1 MKKISI
7 LMVLGN
13 TEMGGAQMFILNLMR
28 NLDRERYQVDLA
40 VNAEAKD
47 GGIGDELRA
56 LDCQIY
62 LLPYFKVY
70 NYISFVRRW
79 KRFLSEHQYD
89 IVHGHATNSASVYLK
104 IAKEA
109 GCVTIAHSHSA
120 GYRGGYMEQLVKRYF
135 AHRVGLVADYWFACS
150 GKAAERLYGREF
162 RSYERYYSIPNA
174 INAEL
179 YCYDDQKAK
188 AVRRQ
193 MGVADNELLCGHVG
207 SFTAPKNH
215 GSLLDIFAEV
225 LKHRPDAR
233 LVCCGAGELM
243 AQVREKAAAL
253 GIMDK
258 MILTGNVMDV
268 NDYLMAMDVMVF
280 PSLFEG
286 FPISVIEAEAAG
298 LPVVMSDVI
307 TKEVDLTDLVH
318 RHALSDSADIWA
330 KTICSIKTGQRTEY
344 NKVIADSKYNMQ
356 TCVQLITSLYEEMA
370 RFN

>member
-1 MKKISI
+1 MKQICI
-7 LMVLGN
+7 LMVLGS

-28 NLDRERYQVDLA
+28 NLDRERFQVDVV
-40 VNAEAKD
+40 VNKEVKD

-56 LDCQIY
+56 LGCRIY

-79 KRFLSEHQYD
+79 KRFLGGHHYD

-120 GYRGGYMEQLVKRYF
+120 GYRGNGVEQLVKRYF
-135 AHRVGLVADYWFACS
+135 AHRIGPVADYWFACS
-150 GKAAERLYGREF
+150 DKAAERLYGREF
-162 RSYERYYSIPNA
+162 RIYERYYSIPNA
-174 INAEL
+174 INAED
-179 YCYDDQKAK
+179 YRYDIDKAK
-188 AVRRQ
+188 AFRRQ
-193 MGVADNELLCGHVG
+193 LGVADNELLCGHVG
-207 SFTAPKNH
+207 SFTVPKNH
-215 GSLLDIFAEV
+215 GFLLDIFAEV
-225 LKHRPDAR
+225 LKQRTDAR

-243 AQVREKAAAL
+243 AQVREKAEAL

-258 MILTGNVMDV
+258 MILTGNVMNV
-268 NDYLMAMDVMVF
+268 NDYLMAMDIMVF

-286 FPISVIEAEAAG
+286 FPIAVIEAEAAG

-330 KTICSIKTGQRTEY
+330 KTICCIKTGQRTEY
-344 NKVIADSKYNMQ
+344 NKVIADSEYNMQ
-356 TCVQLITSLYEEMA
+356 SCVKLITSLYEEMA

>member
-1 MKKISI
+1 
-7 LMVLGN
+7 MVLGN

-28 NLDRERYQVDLA
+28 NLDRERFQVDLA

-47 GGIGDELRA
+47 GGIGDELRE
-56 LDCQIY
+56 LGCRIY

-79 KRFLSEHQYD
+79 KGFLREHQYD

-104 IAKEA
+104 IAKET

-135 AHRVGLVADYWFACS
+135 AHRVGHVADYWFACS
-150 GKAAERLYGREF
+150 DKAAERLYGREF

-193 MGVADNELLCGHVG
+193 MGVADNGLLCGHVG

-215 GSLLDIFAEV
+215 GFLLDIFAEV
-225 LKHRPDAR
+225 LKQRPDAR

-268 NDYLMAMDVMVF
+268 NDYLIAMDVMVF

-286 FPISVIEAEAAG
+286 FPIAVIEAEAAG

-307 TKEVDLTDLVH
+307 TKEVDLTDLVY
-318 RHALSDSADIWA
+318 RHALSDSADVWA
-330 KTICSIKTGQRTEY
+330 KTICGIKTGQRTEY
-344 NKVIADSKYNMQ
+344 NKVIADSEYNMQ
-356 TCVQLITSLYEEMA
+356 SCVKLITSLYEEMA